1 MEVFS
6 MTDTNHGSSL
16 YSLIDD
22 GLKDIKNG
30 NTRSF
35 SDAITDIRDRRKN
48 TDNKSIKDEP
58 QS

>member
-1 MEVFS
+1 

-35 SDAITDIRDRRKN
+35 SDAMTDIRERRKN
-48 TDNKSIKDEP
+48 TDGESLKDKA

>member
-1 MEVFS
+1 